1 MQYKSGV
8 ARDLRKIGQQLG
20 VAHLVEGTV
29 QRSGNRVRVNAELVD
44 ARTDRRSWGQIYDRD
59 LADVFAIENEVAT
72 AIAGELNAKL
82 SPNEKSEIE
91 RPTTGDIPAFDLYTR
106 ANNLLLTASF
116 RDDDRGYLWQAADLL
131 NQAVGRRPGVFSGVL
146 PTGLYS

>member
-1 MQYKSGV
+1 N
-8 ARDLRKIGQQLG
+8 LREIGQQLG

-44 ARTDRRSWGQIYDRD
+44 ARTDRRLWGQIYDRD
-59 LADVFAIENEVAT
+59 LADVFAIESEIAT

-91 RPTTGDIPAFDLYTR
+91 RPSTDDIPAFDLYTR

-116 RDDDRGYLWQAADLL
+116 RDDDGGHLRQAAVLL
-131 NQAVGRRPGVFSGVL
+131 NRAAVRA
-146 PTGLYS
+146 